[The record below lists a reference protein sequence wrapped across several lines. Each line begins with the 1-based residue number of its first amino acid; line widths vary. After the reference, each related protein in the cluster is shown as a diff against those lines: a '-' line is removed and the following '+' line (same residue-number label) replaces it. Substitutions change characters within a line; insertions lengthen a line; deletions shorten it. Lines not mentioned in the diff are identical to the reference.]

1 MSTSHTAGTT
11 PAAATAQAATAFGQ
25 ATAVRPVGD
34 GSFAAALS
42 PDWAVGDRPHGGYL
56 LAVMARAA
64 LAVTGENAPD
74 PLTVSAQFLRPPA
87 FGAATV
93 AVTVRKKGRTV
104 TAVNAVLEQDGRPCV
119 EAAINCG
126 RLPQGPVHYSDLA
139 RLPAEPPADA
149 IDITENVGAVYRV
162 ARVSRLMLDAGTAGF
177 VTGRTDLPPRLH
189 MWLRP
194 ADHEPDALFALL
206 AGDISPPVVFN
217 IGRFGWTPSVQ
228 LTALLRA
235 RPAPGWLRVLADSR
249 ALHDR
254 WFDED
259 LQVIDSTGRLV
270 CQARQL
276 AIAPE

>member
-1 MSTSHTAGTT
+1 MSTAPGES
-11 PAAATAQAATAFGQ
+11 TAFGDT
-25 ATAVRPVGD
+25 TAVRPLGD
-34 GSFAAALS
+34 GLFEASLS
-42 PDWAVGDRPHGGYL
+42 PHWAVGERPHGGYL

-74 PLTVSAQFLRPPA
+74 PLTVSAQFLRAPVFGPA
-87 FGAATV
+87 SV

-104 TAVNAVLEQDGRPCV
+104 TAVDVVLEQDGLPCV
-119 EAAINCG
+119 DAAINCG
-126 RLPQGPVHYSDLA
+126 RLPDGPVHYSDLA
-139 RLPAEPPADA
+139 RVPAEPPADA
-149 IDITENVGAVYRV
+149 IDVTNNVGTVFRV
-162 ARVSRLMLDAGTAGF
+162 GQVSRMMLDAGTAGF
-177 VTGRTDLPPRLH
+177 LTGRTDLPPRMQ

-194 ADHEPDALFALL
+194 ADHDPDALFALL
-206 AGDISPPVVFN
+206 AGDVSPPVVFN
-217 IGRFGWTPSVQ
+217 IGRYGWTPTVQ

-235 RPAPGWLRVLADSR
+235 KPAAGWLRVQADSR

-259 LQVIDSTGRLV
+259 LQVIDSAGRLV